1 VIAADT
7 REPIRKA
14 RVDLIATIGDRR
26 DPVYADN
33 DGRFQFAGVS
43 AGRYTLSAWKSGYAI
58 ATYGAPS
65 FWAPAS
71 VIALEAG
78 HSAEGFEI
86 ALAKGA
92 AISGRVVDDAGE
104 PLTDMQVSVGRAA
117 PVNGRVVFQAFG
129 LPRSTDDR
137 GEYRVGGLPPGSYVV
152 SVFGRAAPAVATA
165 GGDTFAR
172 MRSTFYPQT
181 PFVSQARPVAV
192 RAGEEVGSIDVTFT
206 PESLVAPLIS
216 GRVIDPRGGA
226 VQAMVMATSTGEG
239 VADAVRGQM
248 AAVQESGEFS
258 MRVVPGEYTLTAQTD
273 DQIAKTRVTVDRS
286 DVGVDLVLAPGA
298 RVAGRVVFEGTSR
311 RPDGLEVVAVPP
323 EQGGGPEPPR
333 NNYVPARIRPDGS
346 FRLTRLLGNLELR
359 VVPETR
365 GWRPKSITASGRS
378 LLDVPVDFKAGADLR
393 DVVIVMTD
401 RTATLTGSVSSGS
414 QTPLPASLSVLVF
427 PNNPLQAHRARW
439 LRLDQLGG
447 FVVTDLS
454 PGDYLVAAV
463 ADVDDLQWQNTAYL
477 NRFRS
482 AATRVVVGDGETKSI
497 AVEWAGPQ

>member
-33 DGRFQFAGVS
+33 DGRFQFAGVP

-58 ATYGAPS
+58 ASYGAPS
-65 FWAPAS
+65 FWAPAA
-71 VIALEAG
+71 VIALDAG

-92 AISGRVVDDAGE
+92 ALSGRVVDDAGE
-104 PLTDMQVSVGRAA
+104 PLSDMQVSVGRAA
-117 PVNGRVVFQAFG
+117 PVNGRVVFQAYG

-137 GEYRVGGLPPGSYVV
+137 GEYRIGGLPPGSYVV
-152 SVFGRAAPAVATA
+152 SVFGRAAPAVSTA

-172 MRSTFYPQT
+172 TRSTFYPQT
-181 PFVSQARPVAV
+181 PFVSQARPIPV
-192 RAGEEVGSIDVTFT
+192 RAGEEVGSIDVAFT

-216 GRVIDPRGGA
+216 GRVIDPRGGT
-226 VQAMVMATSTGEG
+226 VQAMVMVASTGEG
-239 VADAVRGQM
+239 VAEASRGM
-248 AAVQESGEFS
+248 TAPVQESGEFS
-258 MRVVPGEYTLTAQTD
+258 LRVVPGEYTLTAQVD

-298 RVAGRVVFEGTSR
+298 RIAGRVLFEGTSR
-311 RPDGLEVVAVPP
+311 RPDGIEVVAVPP
-323 EQGGGPEPPR
+323 EEISGFEPFR
-333 NNYVPARIRPDGS
+333 MNYQPARIRPDGS
-346 FRLTRLLGNLELR
+346 FRLTRLLGTLELR
-359 VVPETR
+359 VGPDTR
-365 GWRPKSITASGRS
+365 GWRPKSITAAGRS
-378 LLDVPVDFKAGADLR
+378 LLDVPVDFKGGEDLR

-401 RTATLTGSVSSGS
+401 RTATLTGSVNAGS

-427 PNNPLQAHRARW
+427 PNNSLQAHRARW
-439 LRLDQLGG
+439 LRPDQRGR

-454 PGDYLVAAV
+454 PGDYLVAATT
-463 ADVDDLQWQNTAYL
+463 DVDDLQWQTAAYL
-477 NRFRS
+477 GRFRS
-482 AATRVVVGDGETKSI
+482 AAQRVVLGDGETKSI
-497 AVEWAGPQ
+497 TVELSGPQ